1 MAPDIN
7 VGAAAPANEG
17 SMKMTIFLTL
27 ILSLFVFNA
36 YQTATI
42 EKASQA
48 KENAAQSEIK
58 QIYAFEAKQAI
69 DKGNVQFIDV
79 RAVEEYKGGHAPK
92 AVNFPLDELER
103 NLAKLDEQK
112 PVYVICETG
121 RRSQK
126 AAEILRQSSF
136 KEIYNIQGGTRA
148 WIDAG
153 FPTEK

>member
-1 MAPDIN
+1 
-7 VGAAAPANEG
+7 
-17 SMKMTIFLTL
+17 MKMTIFLTL
-27 ILSLFVFNA
+27 ILSLFIFNA
-36 YQTATI
+36 CQTATV

-48 KENAAQSEIK
+48 KETAAQSEIK
-58 QIYAFEAKQAI
+58 QIYVFEAKQAVERQ
-69 DKGNVQFIDV
+69 DVQFIDV
-79 RAVEEYKGGHAPK
+79 RTAEEYMGGHAPK
-92 AVNFPLDELER
+92 AAHFLLDALNQELAR
-103 NLAKLDEQK
+103 LDKDK

-126 AAEILRQSSF
+126 AAEILRESGF